1 MTIIDDTDPSRSR
14 IFDRS
19 AGEKH
24 SIAAQWVRNCWEN
37 ESGHLSIQV
46 LQEFIITVTRKIA
59 LPLNQEMVRQI
70 VAGLGRWHVHSP
82 EVSDLLQAIDFQAR
96 YLLSFW
102 DAMVIQSAARSG
114 CKRLLSEDLSHG
126 QVYGEVEVINPFKG
140 TI

>member
-1 MTIIDDTDPSRSR
+1 M
-14 IFDRS
+14 
-19 AGEKH
+19 
-24 SIAAQWVRNCWEN
+24 
-37 ESGHLSIQV
+37 

-70 VAGLGRWHVHSP
+70 VADLGQWHVHSP
-82 EVSDLLQAIDFQAR
+82 EVSDLLQTIDFQAR
-96 YLLSFW
+96 YQLSLW
-102 DAMVIQSAARSG
+102 DAMVIQSAAHSG